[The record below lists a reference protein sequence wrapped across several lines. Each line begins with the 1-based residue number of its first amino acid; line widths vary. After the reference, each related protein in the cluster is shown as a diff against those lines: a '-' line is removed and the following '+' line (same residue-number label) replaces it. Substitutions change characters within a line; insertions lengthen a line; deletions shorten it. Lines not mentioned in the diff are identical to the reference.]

1 MYYTNTCSN
10 FSHNLG
16 KHENVAV
23 STIYKIPLFHLMIKL
38 YSAVINI
45 PLMVYIEFCCS
56 LILN

>member
-56 LILN
+56 L